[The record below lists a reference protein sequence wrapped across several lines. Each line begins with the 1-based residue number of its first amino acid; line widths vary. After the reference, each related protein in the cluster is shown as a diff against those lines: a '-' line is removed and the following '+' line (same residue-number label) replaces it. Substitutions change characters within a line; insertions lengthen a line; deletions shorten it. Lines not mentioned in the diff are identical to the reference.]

1 MQKLVEWA
9 DVLCENF
16 KPGTLDKFG
25 YDYETCSGWNPAL
38 IYTTNVRTQAT
49 CRCL

>member
-25 YDYETCSGWNPAL
+25 YDYETCSVSARAVLQNSSH
-38 IYTTNVRTQAT
+38 
-49 CRCL
+49 